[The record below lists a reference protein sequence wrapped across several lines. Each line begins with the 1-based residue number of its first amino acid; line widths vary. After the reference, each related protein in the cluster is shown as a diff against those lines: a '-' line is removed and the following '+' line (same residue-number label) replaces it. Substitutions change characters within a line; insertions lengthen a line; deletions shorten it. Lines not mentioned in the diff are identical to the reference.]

1 MTDWNSHFRRIAGSH
16 KMSREE
22 VVECLRLGGM
32 EISRSRADGWR
43 RGLQGGTLERG
54 ARRSTIM
61 SEAEFDAFTS
71 GLIPWAR
78 AAYRDE
84 NREPATPEE
93 S

>member
-54 ARRSTIM
+54 AR
-61 SEAEFDAFTS
+61 AHLPTS
-71 GLIPWAR
+71 CGIVSSPVVSSAIGICGFML
-78 AAYRDE
+78 
-84 NREPATPEE
+84 
-93 S
+93 